1 MATSRC
7 LLILAF
13 LSSLSLAAG
22 CGKASLSDADAGS
35 AQRALALLTQA
46 RFLAPS
52 GWQWDT
58 LTNAD
63 GARLRYGWAVPLKSV
78 RGLIVFAPSF
88 QAPAEQYFETFHSL
102 LDAGF
107 AIWVLDR
114 RGQGASDR
122 WPQMGQRAYLDGGW
136 REVRDLRQFSSVAHA
151 HHENLPMF
159 LVGESLG
166 GLIGLRLLHDDPDL
180 FAAAVFS
187 SPAIDFKTG
196 NINRSLARWATFLL
210 CGLGFERSYAF
221 NQHDWKFDST
231 AGGASDPAKNDP
243 DRALAAQALL
253 LREPSLR
260 EGGATNGFVR
270 TLFEEADLEQSS
282 QWASGIRI
290 PVLFGVTMDDQV
302 ARPEIML
309 STCHTMPRCS
319 VARFDGAPHSLF
331 SDADPVHSRWLASL
345 LTFLDKH
352 GARSADP
359 PLQRCAGR
367 IAPQNTNRIDF
378 PHA

>member
-1 MATSRC
+1 M
-7 LLILAF
+7 
-13 LSSLSLAAG
+13 
-22 CGKASLSDADAGS
+22 
-35 AQRALALLTQA
+35 LTQA

-52 GWQWDT
+52 GWQWNT

-63 GARLRYGWAVPLKSV
+63 GARLRYGWAQPPKRA

-88 QAPAEQYFETFHSL
+88 QAPAEQYFETFHGL

-114 RGQGASDR
+114 RGQGGSDR
-122 WPQMGQRAYLDGGW
+122 WPHMGQRAYLDGGW
-136 REVRDLRQFSSVAHA
+136 REVRDLRQFSLVAHE
-151 HHENLPMF
+151 HSKDLPMF

-166 GLIGLRLLHDDPDL
+166 GLFGLRLLHDDPEL

-196 NINRSLARWATFLL
+196 NIKRSRARWATFLL
-210 CGLGFERSYAF
+210 CRLGFERSYAF

-253 LREPSLR
+253 LRDPTLR

-270 TLFEEADLEQSS
+270 TLFEEADLEQDSR
-282 QWASGIRI
+282 WASGIRT
-290 PVLFGVTMDDQV
+290 PVLFGVTIDDQI
-302 ARPEIML
+302 ARPEVML
-309 STCHTMPRCS
+309 STCHAMPQCS
-319 VARFDGAPHSLF
+319 IARFDGAPHSLF
-331 SDADPVHSRWLASL
+331 SDADAVRARWLANLSA
-345 LTFLDKH
+345 FLDSH
-352 GARSADP
+352 GALSADP
-359 PLQRCAGR
+359 PR
-367 IAPQNTNRIDF
+367 
-378 PHA
+378 